1 MKTLPAAAD
10 QRAIVARL
18 NRANGQLGA
27 VARMIDEGRDCEEIV
42 GQLAAVSKAVNS
54 VAFTLVFA
62 SLKQC
67 LVEERKDAEDGLGA
81 PAEAP
86 PGARLSAGHR
96 TKGIP
101 IRCVHEPPAARVA
114 SRP

>member
-1 MKTLPAAAD
+1 MQTLPATAD

-27 VARMIDEGRDCEEIV
+27 VARMIGDGRDCEEIV

-67 LVEERKDAEDGLGA
+67 LVEERHDAEDVS
-81 PAEAP
+81 
-86 PGARLSAGHR
+86 ARLQKLLLAL
-96 TKGIP
+96 
-101 IRCVHEPPAARVA
+101 A
-114 SRP
+114 

>member
-1 MKTLPAAAD
+1 MTRNTLPAMAD

-27 VARMIDEGRDCEEIV
+27 VARMITEGRDCEEIV

-67 LVEERKDAEDGLGA
+67 LVEERKDAEDVS
-81 PAEAP
+81 
-86 PGARLSAGHR
+86 ARLQKLLLAL
-96 TKGIP
+96 
-101 IRCVHEPPAARVA
+101 A
-114 SRP
+114 

>member
-1 MKTLPAAAD
+1 MHTIPAAAD

-27 VARMIDEGRDCEEIV
+27 IGRMIAEGRDCEEIV

-67 LVEERKDAEDGLGA
+67 LVEERKDAEDVS
-81 PAEAP
+81 
-86 PGARLSAGHR
+86 ARLQKLLLAL
-96 TKGIP
+96 
-101 IRCVHEPPAARVA
+101 A
-114 SRP
+114 

>member
-1 MKTLPAAAD
+1 VQTLPAVAD
-10 QRAIVARL
+10 QRAIVVRL
-18 NRANGQLGA
+18 NRATGQLAA

-67 LVEERKDAEDGLGA
+67 LVEDRKDAEA
-81 PAEAP
+81 VS
-86 PGARLSAGHR
+86 ARLQRLLLAL
-96 TKGIP
+96 
-101 IRCVHEPPAARVA
+101 A
-114 SRP
+114 

>member
-1 MKTLPAAAD
+1 MQTLPATAD

-27 VARMIDEGRDCEEIV
+27 VARMIGDGRDCEEIV

-67 LVEERKDAEDGLGA
+67 LVEERHDAEA
-81 PAEAP
+81 VS
-86 PGARLSAGHR
+86 ARLQKLLLAL
-96 TKGIP
+96 
-101 IRCVHEPPAARVA
+101 A
-114 SRP
+114 

>member
-1 MKTLPAAAD
+1 MEARVVVETLPAVAD

-27 VARMIDEGRDCEEIV
+27 VARMIDEGRDCEEVV

-67 LVEERKDAEDGLGA
+67 LVEERSDAEDVS
-81 PAEAP
+81 
-86 PGARLSAGHR
+86 ARLQKLLLAL
-96 TKGIP
+96 
-101 IRCVHEPPAARVA
+101 A
-114 SRP
+114 